1 MVDVRFDNGAGAGG
15 AGGAEGGCGFRI
27 GTGSGFGSGG
37 DIIPRHDC
45 DSMLVVGWVGD
56 TTSSTT
62 TKIAFLML
70 AYRPKRTLAST
81 YDLLIRFSDSRVLSP
96 VCCLES
102 CDLDTDSYRDGSRRQ
117 LRLWRKSTDIN
128 LMFGG
133 YMCLIGWDIK

>member
-1 MVDVRFDNGAGAGG
+1 MLVLGVDHVASRFVLDESFGKTLCGLNVFGHSDLAGLMVDVRFDNGAGAGG

-81 YDLLIRFSDSRVLSP
+81 YDLLIRFSDSRV
-96 VCCLES
+96 
-102 CDLDTDSYRDGSRRQ
+102 D
-117 LRLWRKSTDIN
+117 RKSVV
-128 LMFGG
+128 
-133 YMCLIGWDIK
+133 